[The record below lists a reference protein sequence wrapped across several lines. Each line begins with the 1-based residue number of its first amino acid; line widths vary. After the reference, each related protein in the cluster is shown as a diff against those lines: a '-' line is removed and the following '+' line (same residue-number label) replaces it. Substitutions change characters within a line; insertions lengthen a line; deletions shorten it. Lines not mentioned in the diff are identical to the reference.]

1 MNFSGKSTRFTPE
14 FEKGNI
20 LYNGLWVYK
29 KGRLMYLGIDIG
41 TSAIKVIIIDE
52 TGHLVNSASRPLQ
65 VERPQ
70 IGYSEQ
76 DPQSWWQAVD
86 AAMAEL
92 RTAMPEE
99 MRAVKAIGLSGQMHG
114 LVTLDKKGDVLRPAI
129 LWNDTRCAIEA
140 AALDENEPAFRAIGG
155 NAVMAGF
162 TAPKAEWMRRHEP
175 DLFAAIDTI
184 LLPKDYVRFCMSGE
198 KVAEMSDAAGTLWL
212 DVKRRDWSDELLA
225 ACGLKRAQ
233 MPRLIEGAEISASIT
248 DDIAK
253 RWGVPKGIPIAGGG
267 GDNAAASIGLG
278 VIAPG
283 DGFVSLGTSGVVF
296 MVTDDFAPAADSGAH
311 AFCHAL
317 PSLWHQMGVILAA
330 SDCVSWLCD
339 ITGRD
344 VENLMQEMAKTDLLA
359 TMPLFHPYLSG
370 ERTPHNDANATAGFL
385 GLRRGD
391 SAGDMARGVLQGV
404 SFAIADCLDVLRDA
418 GAVPTTLLATGGGSN
433 NEIWLRYI
441 ASVTDCPIS
450 VPLQADIGAALG
462 AARLA
467 MIADGHKIETICI
480 KPPIGKTIKPDPEWA
495 ARLKPARQK
504 WQKAYQAIAP
514 LIQA

>member
-1 MNFSGKSTRFTPE
+1 
-14 FEKGNI
+14 
-20 LYNGLWVYK
+20 
-29 KGRLMYLGIDIG
+29 MYLGIDIG
-41 TSAIKVIIIDE
+41 TSAIKIIIIDE
-52 TGHLVNSASRPLQ
+52 AGHLANSASRPLQ

-70 IGYSEQ
+70 TGYSEQ

-86 AAMAEL
+86 EAMIEL
-92 RTAMPEE
+92 RSAMPEE

-114 LVTLDKKGDVLRPAI
+114 LVALDNKDAVLRPAI
-129 LWNDTRCAIEA
+129 LWNDTRCSIEA
-140 AALDENEPAFRAIGG
+140 NMLDKSEPAFRTIGG

-162 TAPKAEWMRRHEP
+162 TAPKVEWMRRHEP
-175 DLFAAIDTI
+175 DLFAKIQTI

-198 KVAEMSDAAGTLWL
+198 KVADMSDAAGTLWL
-212 DVKRRDWSDELLA
+212 DVKRRDWSDKLLA
-225 ACGLKRAQ
+225 ACGLNRGQ
-233 MPRLIEGAEISASIT
+233 MPKLVEGAEISAPIS
-248 DDIAK
+248 DDIAQ
-253 RWGVPKGIPIAGGG
+253 RWGLPKAIPIAGGG

-283 DGFVSLGTSGVVF
+283 NGFVSLGTSGVVF
-296 MVTDDFAPAADSGAH
+296 MVTDDFAPAAASGAH

-344 VENLMQEMAKTDLLA
+344 VESLMDEMTQTDLLA

-370 ERTPHNDANATAGFL
+370 ERTPHNDAHATAGFM

-391 SAGDMARGVLQGV
+391 GAGDMARAVLQGV
-404 SFAIADCLDVLRDA
+404 SFAIADCLDVLQEA
-418 GAVPTTLLATGGGSN
+418 GGTPSQLLATGGGSN

-441 ASVTDCPIS
+441 ASVTDCPIY
-450 VPLQADIGAALG
+450 VPIEADIGAALG

-467 MIADGHKIETICI
+467 MIADGHEIEKICV
-480 KPPIGKTIKPDPEWA
+480 KPPIAKTIEPDPEWS
-495 ARLKPARQK
+495 ARLKLARQK
-504 WQKAYQAIAP
+504 WQKAYHALAP
-514 LIQA
+514 IIQE